1 MNTQEDTDQQF
12 DTLEE
17 LSTWALRAQH
27 DRQMVEAL
35 VVAALEAGNSLRTVA
50 AAAGV
55 TAPTVAAI
63 RDRHRNGG

>member
-12 DTLEE
+12 DTLEQLAHVTDVLTDAKICHE
-17 LSTWALRAQH
+17 EMIL
-27 DRQMVEAL
+27 
-35 VVAALEAGNSLRTVA
+35 AALDAGNSLRTVA